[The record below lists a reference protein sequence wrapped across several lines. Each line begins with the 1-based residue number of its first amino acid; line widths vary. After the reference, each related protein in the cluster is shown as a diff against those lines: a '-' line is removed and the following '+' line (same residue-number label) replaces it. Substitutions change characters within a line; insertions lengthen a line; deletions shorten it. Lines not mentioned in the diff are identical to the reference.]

1 MAKTSPKFL
10 ISGYY
15 GHNNFGDEAILSV
28 IVAQLKNGF
37 ENSQITVISN
47 SPKDT
52 SSAYQVD
59 SVYKYDFLAIIKA
72 MCRCD
77 MFISGGG
84 SLFQDVTSIKSL
96 VYYLLLPFMAK
107 ILGKKVFIFAQGI
120 GPLNSALARS
130 LTSSV
135 LKMTDGITVRDN
147 DSGKLLSS
155 LGVRST
161 VTADPVWMF
170 DYLPQKPENDV
181 LKVGIQLRNWKFQD
195 DSALSQLAEAVI
207 ANFNG
212 TPTQIEL
219 ISLQTPQDN
228 SIMDRFHELLKEKG
242 FGQEINLRSGMDLQ
256 QTADCIA
263 NLDLMIAMRY
273 HAGLV
278 AAKYCTPTLLLSYDP
293 KVSSLAQETKLPCIP
308 VNEMNFERLNEGI
321 KDLIRRKEL
330 IRTELQPISR
340 QNYEKARET
349 LLNLKWAL

>member
-1 MAKTSPKFL
+1 MTAASPKFL

-28 IVAQLKNGF
+28 IVAQLKKEF
-37 ENSQITVISN
+37 EEPQITVISN
-47 SPKDT
+47 KPKDT

-59 SVYKYDFLAIIKA
+59 SIYKYDFLAIIKA
-72 MCRCD
+72 MSRCD

-120 GPLNSALARS
+120 GPLNSAFARV
-130 LTSSV
+130 LTSLI
-135 LKMTDGITVRDN
+135 LKLTDGITVRDN
-147 DSGKLLSS
+147 DSEKLLST

-195 DSALSQLAEAVI
+195 DSALSQLADAVI

-212 TPTQIEL
+212 IPTQIEL

-228 SIMDRFHELLKEKG
+228 SIMDRFHGLLKEKG
-242 FGQEINLRSGMDLQ
+242 FKYDVNLRSGMDLRD
-256 QTADCIA
+256 TAGCIA
-263 NLDLMIAMRY
+263 GLDLMIAMRY

-278 AAKYCTPTLLLSYDP
+278 AAKYCVPTLLLSYDP

-308 VNEMNFERLNEGI
+308 VNEMGFESLNEGI
-321 KDLIRRKEL
+321 KDLIMRKDL
-330 IRTELQPISR
+330 ISAELQPISR

-349 LLNLKWAL
+349 LLNLKRAL